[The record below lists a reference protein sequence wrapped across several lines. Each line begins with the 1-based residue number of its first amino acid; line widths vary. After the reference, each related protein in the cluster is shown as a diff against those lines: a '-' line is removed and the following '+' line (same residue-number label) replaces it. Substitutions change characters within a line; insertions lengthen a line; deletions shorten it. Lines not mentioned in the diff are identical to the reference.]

1 MEVYIGVGIL
11 LFFLTFL
18 AYAIVQGQLR
28 AKAMKQLA
36 ESLNF
41 SVVPLD
47 GDEEETF
54 IQSLSRLP
62 LFTRGSQRGVW
73 NVIKG
78 TMHDTPITILDYR
91 YSYRNSNSRP
101 CLQTVL
107 LFEWPGLNLPV
118 FSLRAQ
124 TQRDKP
130 GQDFLL
136 SIMPMAQSLM
146 PHTIDMSE
154 HQEFA
159 QRFWLQGTQK
169 NEQTVRKLFNDDVVH
184 FFERHNN
191 LSTDAAGTKIAVYH
205 MKKEISPRNMQAAID
220 RGLDICR
227 LLQNVHHD

>member
-1 MEVYIGVGIL
+1 MEVYIGAGIL
-11 LFFLTFL
+11 LFFLAFL
-18 AYAIVQGQLR
+18 TYAIIQGQLR
-28 AKAMKQLA
+28 TKAMKQLA

-47 GDEEETF
+47 SDEKETF

-73 NVIKG
+73 NIIKG
-78 TMHDTPITILDYR
+78 IMHDTPITILDYR
-91 YSYRNSNSRP
+91 YSYSNSNSRT

-107 LFEWPGLNLPV
+107 LFERPDLNLPA

-124 TQRDKP
+124 KQRDKR

-136 SIMPMAQSLM
+136 SLMPMAQSLM

-159 QRFWLQGTQK
+159 RQFWLQGTQK
-169 NEQTVRKLFNDDVVH
+169 NEQTVRKLFDDDIIH
-184 FFERHNN
+184 FFERHTNV
-191 LSTDAAGTKIAVYH
+191 STDAAGTKIAVYH

-227 LLQNVHHD
+227 LFKERAP